1 MTIATSSFR
10 AEDCAGIIRRFM
22 EEMRRIPEISI
33 L

>member
-22 EEMRRIPEISI
+22 EKVKRRHEISI

>member
-1 MTIATSSFR
+1 MTMAPSSFR

-22 EEMRRIPEISI
+22 EKVKRSHEISI

>member
-10 AEDCAGIIRRFM
+10 TEDCAGIIRRFM
-22 EEMRRIPEISI
+22 EKVKRSHEISI

>member
-10 AEDCAGIIRRFM
+10 AEDCTGIIRRFM
-22 EEMRRIPEISI
+22 EKVKRSHEISI